1 MPFFLYICN
10 VIDNEKRYKIVYCT
24 PALYMA
30 GGVER
35 VLTLKASYFAD
46 YLDYDVTI
54 ILTEGKGKPVFYPL
68 SDKVRVINLDINY
81 EELWTCSF
89 LKKIWLYLKKRP
101 LYKKKL
107 TIELM
112 RIRPDVTIS
121 LLRREI
127 NFVTSIKD
135 GSKKVGELHINREHF
150 RTEEGENP
158 GIVKILFAKVWMRN
172 LVPKL
177 KSLDRLVV
185 LTEDDKRAWKE
196 LDHVVAIPNPL
207 SFVPKLQSPLT
218 EKRVIVIGRYCHEKG
233 YPFLLQAWAEVQ
245 KQCAE
250 WRLETYGDGDRSSY
264 EALIDELQID
274 RRRCILHGRT
284 SDVQQE
290 YAASSI
296 AVCSSKYEG
305 FGMVIVEAMACGLPV
320 VSFDCPW
327 GPRNIITDGEDGLLV
342 ENGNTHLLAEALVSL
357 MKNPDRIAQM
367 AEKARQNVR
376 RFRIEE
382 VAEKWKDLF
391 EHL

>member
-107 TIELM
+107 TTELM

-177 KSLDRLVV
+177 NSLDRLVV

-233 YPFLLQAWAEVQ
+233 YPFLLHAWAEVQ

>member
-107 TIELM
+107 TTELM

-177 KSLDRLVV
+177 NSLDRLVV

-233 YPFLLQAWAEVQ
+233 YPFLLHAWAEVQ

-382 VAEKWKDLF
+382 VAEKWKDLC

>member
-1 MPFFLYICN
+1 M
-10 VIDNEKRYKIVYCT
+10 IDNEKRYKIVYCT

-107 TIELM
+107 TTELM

-177 KSLDRLVV
+177 NSLDRLVV

-233 YPFLLQAWAEVQ
+233 YPFLLHAWAEVQ

>member
-1 MPFFLYICN
+1 
-10 VIDNEKRYKIVYCT
+10 
-24 PALYMA
+24 MA

-46 YLDYDVTI
+46 HLDYDVTI

-68 SDKVRVINLDINY
+68 SDKVKVINLDINY

-101 LYKKKL
+101 LYKRKL
-107 TIELM
+107 TAELM

-127 NFVTSIKD
+127 NFISSIKD

-327 GPRNIITDGEDGLLV
+327 GPRNIITDGEDGMLV